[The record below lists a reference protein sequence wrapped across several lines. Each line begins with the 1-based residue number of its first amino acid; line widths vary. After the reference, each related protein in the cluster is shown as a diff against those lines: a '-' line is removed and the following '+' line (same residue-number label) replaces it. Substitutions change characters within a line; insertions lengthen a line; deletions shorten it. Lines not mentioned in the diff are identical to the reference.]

1 MPWRKTGYRSW
12 RRRVFRPPV
21 QAAGLEITRPYDL
34 RHAFASLLIREGRLS
49 LAEIAEQ
56 MGNSVAT
63 IEAVEQLTRYIERI
77 RHDPAMAHCRGVL
90 AAQPI
95 KRRPAR
101 WRSPAAWSASRSTW
115 PGCAESASRS

>member
-1 MPWRKTGYRSW
+1 VPWRKTGYRNW

-56 MGNSVAT
+56 MGN
-63 IEAVEQLTRYIERI
+63 I
-77 RHDPAMAHCRGVL
+77 L
-90 AAQPI
+90 AARAHREKGACDPRTPPQPD
-95 KRRPAR
+95 RDPF
-101 WRSPAAWSASRSTW
+101 S
-115 PGCAESASRS
+115 